1 MCLLLNSL
9 IKLPSLP
16 SKVLVEVRE
25 LYRDVI
31 STNCDIGHRWA
42 EIVVKNKV
50 RSGYS
55 AENSFST
62 VFCSVS
68 EGL

>member
-1 MCLLLNSL
+1 MLNSL